1 MNIVLGSR
9 RESHV
14 KSLSYTLAAWQ
25 KEEPTWSALPTQT
38 PATVRKLLRH
48 CLRKDRKQRLQA
60 IGDARIAVEE
70 VLAGALPGASQGE
83 DASAPSAGSRLSI
96 LSWAA
101 AAGLLAIVAA
111 IGWWTAWRATRPADH
126 PLLRLSVDLGPDA
139 MTGNNLTAAISPDG
153 TRLAFPARGP
163 DGKTQLVTRLLDQP
177 QATLLSGTE
186 GAADPFFNPDGQ
198 WIGFFAGGKMTK
210 VSVRG
215 SAVSTLCE
223 APDP

>member
-38 PATVRKLLRH
+38 PATVRKLMRH
-48 CLRKDRKQRLQA
+48 SLRKDRKQRLQA

-70 VLAGALPGASQGE
+70 VLAGVLPVASEGE
-83 DASAPSAGSRLSI
+83 DASAPPAGSRLSI

-101 AAGLLAIVAA
+101 AVGLLAIVAA
-111 IGWWTAWRATRPADH
+111 IGWWTAWRSTRPADH

-139 MTGNNLTAAISPDG
+139 MIGSNLTAAISPEG
-153 TRLAFPARGP
+153 TRLAVLARGP
-163 DGKTQLVTRLLDQP
+163 DGKTKLATPLLDQP
-177 QATLLSGTE
+177 PTHLLSGT
-186 GAADPFFNPDGQ
+186 
-198 WIGFFAGGKMTK
+198 
-210 VSVRG
+210 
-215 SAVSTLCE
+215 
-223 APDP
+223 